1 MRKIDG
7 DALEALLRK
16 HGMHAAADL
25 TATMPM
31 VGRPRTTHAFP
42 IVSAFLSSAADC
54 IEIETSSYAH
64 PISCYQSYRGYLD
77 REHITACYCYME
89 RGRVYLAKVP
99 GRDDDAAASQRP

>member
-16 HGMHAAADL
+16 QGMHAAADL

-31 VGRPRTTHAFP
+31 IGRPRTTHAFP
-42 IVSAFLSSAADC
+42 IVSAFLYSADEK
-54 IEIETSSYAH
+54 IEVETSSYAH
-64 PISCYQSYRGYLD
+64 PISCYQSYRGYIA

-99 GRDDDAAASQRP
+99 GRDDDAAASQRH

>member
-16 HGMHAAADL
+16 QGMHAAADL

-42 IVSAFLSSAADC
+42 IVSAFLYSPDEK
-54 IEIETSSYAH
+54 IEVETTSYAN
-64 PISCYQSYRGYLD
+64 PISCYQSYRGYLS
-77 REHITACYCYME
+77 RENITDCYCYMD

-99 GRDDDAAASQRP
+99 GRDDVAATSQRY

>member
-16 HGMHAAADL
+16 QGMHAAADL

-31 VGRPRTTHAFP
+31 IGRPRTTHAFP
-42 IVSAFLSSAADC
+42 VVSAFLYSANEK
-54 IEIETSSYAH
+54 IEVDTSSYAH
-64 PISCYQSYRGYLD
+64 PISCYQSYRGYIA

-99 GRDDDAAASQRP
+99 GRDTDAAASQRH